1 MTDRERIISEKATIM
16 FRKDTLAAIASL
28 DKGAC
33 AEFINACLDYDSSGD
48 IKTNFKHE
56 TAKALFALAM
66 PQLDEAM
73 QQYIIGRQQRID
85 AAKKRW
91 GK

>member
-1 MTDRERIISEKATIM
+1 MTDKEKIVSEKATIL

-28 DKGAC
+28 DHGAC
-33 AEFINACLDYDSSGD
+33 AEFINACLDYDSNGV
-48 IKTNFKHE
+48 IKTDFKYE
-56 TAKALFALAM
+56 SAKALFTLAR

-73 QQYIIGRQQRID
+73 QQYIVGREQRIN